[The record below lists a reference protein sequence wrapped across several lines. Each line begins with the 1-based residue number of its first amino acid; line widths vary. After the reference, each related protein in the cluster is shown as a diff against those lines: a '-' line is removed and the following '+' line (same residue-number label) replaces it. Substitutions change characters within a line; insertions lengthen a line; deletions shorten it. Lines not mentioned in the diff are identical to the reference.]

1 VEQHLNPETPGV
13 GFAIGLERTL
23 LACDDEGVFPAADQS
38 ADVFVVDVCGGSAA
52 LEICT
57 ELRSLGIRTERS
69 WDDRSMKSQ
78 MKSANRSGAR
88 FAVIIGE
95 DEDQSDTAVIRDLR
109 SDAEQVSVSRSNLAP
124 TLKSRLS
131 SLQGAV

>member
-1 VEQHLNPETPGV
+1 
-13 GFAIGLERTL
+13 
-23 LACDDEGVFPAADQS
+23 
-38 ADVFVVDVCGGSAA
+38 
-52 LEICT
+52 
-57 ELRSLGIRTERS
+57 
-69 WDDRSMKSQ
+69 

-109 SDAEQVSVSRSNLAP
+109 SDAEQISVPRSNLAS